1 MSHDESVSPETETT
15 TTQEEVAAPAP
26 EEAVVTPEVETIEA
40 AKPEAAESA
49 VETDEV
55 VEDAEDD
62 EVVETDVDED
72 VVVSDEDAVAALEEL
87 IRTDP
92 AKAAAEVRKLRTE
105 NANRRNAAKELEDTN
120 STITEFLTQ
129 LADPETRSEALA
141 LLAEVTGQVTE
152 EAPVVEEVPEATMEE
167 KIASIFQKREEAL
180 AVKAEQA
187 KLSVT
192 VTELG
197 YNPEATVETDP
208 AAFAS
213 HRLLWQFV
221 AAQPEGQKDIKA
233 AHAQVEA
240 HEQAIFDRKLEALK
254 AKNTGAPIASGTA
267 TSRTSEQDSDAS
279 KKSAYERSKELSRK
293 NMAAPRS

>member
-1 MSHDESVSPETETT
+1 MSLDESVSQETETT
-15 TTQEEVAAPAP
+15 TTQEEVAAPAT
-26 EEAVVTPEVETIEA
+26 EEAVVTPEVESE
-40 AKPEAAESA
+40 
-49 VETDEV
+49 EV
-55 VEDAEDD
+55 VEIANEDAVAETVDPEVEADD
-62 EVVETDVDED
+62 EVVVEAEDD
-72 VVVSDEDAVAALEEL
+72 VVVSDEDAAAALEEL

-141 LLAEVTGQVTE
+141 LLAEVTGQAVE
-152 EAPVVEEVPEATMEE
+152 DEAPVDEIPEATMEE

-180 AVKAEQA
+180 AVKTEQA
-187 KLSVT
+187 KLAVT
-192 VTELG
+192 VSELG
-197 YNPEATVETDP
+197 YNPTATVDADP
-208 AAFAS
+208 AAFAA

-240 HEQAIFDRKLEALK
+240 HEQAIFDRKLA
-254 AKNTGAPIASGTA
+254 AMQSKNTGAPIASGTGV
-267 TSRTSEQDSDAS
+267 SRTSEQDSDANP
-279 KKSAYERSKELSRK
+279 KSAYERSKELSRK
-293 NMAAPRS
+293 NMSAPRS